1 MKLFDIINI
10 PLGYVLRFFAE
21 IMDGNFAFAVFLF
34 TLLIDLVLIPL
45 NINGQKSAVQQMR
58 MKPKLDEI
66 KKKYGDD
73 RQKFAEAQ
81 QKLYQNEGATM
92 SGGCLPM
99 LVRLAIMMSIY
110 WLVLSPLTYLAQV
123 DKADVS
129 TVSSAISTAMDT
141 YEKEDEEK
149 FEKLSS
155 RLAAAGVTNNAKGK
169 NKRTNDDLLLTGIIR
184 NDPEFVKDCLPSDE
198 YEKIEETYE
207 SIVEKDKEANI
218 NYLLFGN
225 KRLDLIQ
232 MPKFSFNILE
242 FQLIWLI
249 PICAFLA
256 QILTGLVSS
265 WINKRNNPDAPSMM
279 GMMLMMPLISLFI
292 GFNVPG
298 GVGFYWIC
306 SSLIG
311 GAIQSAVQLIYGPHK
326 LLARERA
333 KEILKQNDFESKQ
346 LEKFNNPTV
355 EE

>member
-1 MKLFDIINI
+1 MMKLFDIINI

-45 NINGQKSAVQQMR
+45 NIKSQKSAVQQMR

-81 QKLYQNEGATM
+81 QKLYQSEGASV

-99 LVRLAIMMSIY
+99 IIRLVLLMSIY
-110 WLVLSPLTYLAQV
+110 NLIMRPLTYLMRIDSGV
-123 DKADVS
+123 
-129 TVSSAISTAMDT
+129 IN
-141 YEKEDEEK
+141 
-149 FEKLSS
+149 
-155 RLAAAGVTNNAKGK
+155 AAAKVIGNDARGGELQIISAVENGTYKSAEISEALK
-169 NKRTNDDLLLTGIIR
+169 NIDFT
-184 NDPEFVKDCLPSDE
+184 
-198 YEKIEETYE
+198 
-207 SIVEKDKEANI
+207 
-218 NYLLFGN
+218 LFGKIN
-225 KRLDLIQ
+225 LTQ
-232 MPKFSFNILE
+232 TPEFSFNIFKD

-279 GMMLMMPLISLFI
+279 GMMLMMPVVSLFI
-292 GFNVPG
+292 GFKLPG

-311 GAIQSAVQLIYGPHK
+311 GFIQSAVQLIYGPHK

-333 KEILKQNDFESKQ
+333 KEILKQNDFEKKQ
-346 LEKFNNPTV
+346 LEKFKNPTV
-355 EE
+355 EG